1 MQTKLEFC
9 EETGDLGREEWE
21 ELFKSYLIVYD
32 TPENITNKKIDKS
45 WKLIQDEK
53 LRTLQI
59 IIEVTTLEITVE
71 PKLFRPEM

>member
-1 MQTKLEFC
+1 MQTQLEFC